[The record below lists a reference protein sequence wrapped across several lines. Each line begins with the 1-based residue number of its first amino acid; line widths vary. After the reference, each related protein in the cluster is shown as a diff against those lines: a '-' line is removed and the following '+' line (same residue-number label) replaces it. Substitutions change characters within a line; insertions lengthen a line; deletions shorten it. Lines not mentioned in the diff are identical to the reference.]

1 MRNSL
6 TSINC
11 LVRFYHDASHILGG
25 AGFSKSR
32 GQFRG
37 PLLIASPQQSAG
49 VAHIASPQQF
59 LGVAI
64 ATVIS
69 LIVPSVVLG
78 DALLPTGTFEIVP
91 GDSSVTFAVPDN
103 RGGFTG
109 HTTQVT
115 GRVTISAGGEGKDY
129 SAQIAASI
137 DAGSITTD
145 NGARD
150 GSMRATYLR
159 TAQFPQITFAGTLTA
174 QPGLGIHPFPATV
187 RGKLT
192 VRDVTRDVEFPAT
205 VTALAREYVA
215 DASATVRMA
224 DFQIPYPRAFIFVA
238 HDPVTVTLH
247 IRARAS

>member
-1 MRNSL
+1 M
-6 TSINC
+6 
-11 LVRFYHDASHILGG
+11 
-25 AGFSKSR
+25 
-32 GQFRG
+32 
-37 PLLIASPQQSAG
+37 
-49 VAHIASPQQF
+49 
-59 LGVAI
+59 
-64 ATVIS
+64 IS

-91 GDSSVTFAVPDN
+91 RDSSVTFAVPDN

-115 GRVTISAGGEGKDY
+115 GRITISASGEGKDY

-174 QPGLGIHPFPATV
+174 QPGLGIHPFPANV

-192 VRDVTRDVEFPAT
+192 IRDVTRDVEFPAT